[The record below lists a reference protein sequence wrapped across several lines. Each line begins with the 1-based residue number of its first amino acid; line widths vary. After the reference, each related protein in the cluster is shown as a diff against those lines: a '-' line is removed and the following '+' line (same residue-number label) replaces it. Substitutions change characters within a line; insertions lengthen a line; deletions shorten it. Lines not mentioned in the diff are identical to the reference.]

1 MPTRSTALRFRTE
14 EKNRYLNS
22 PVAPIPGVTATQ
34 WEHRRKKA
42 LSALAASVIAGLERS
57 GKWAQWQAADPR
69 LVPFDSLDAVR
80 AAWRRRDERC
90 YGVVAGL
97 TALGSRRGRD
107 DDDAA
112 LAVVVLLADGVN
124 RLAAR
129 DLMFVCELDDVNAT
143 VWEEVKSAEPQLGSH
158 AARYLLQ
165 RARQRL
171 TRPAAGMV
179 SRIETTSLEHWVMN
193 DGLTAGTY
201 SEGAGRQDHDRDL
214 VIAAPEVEDPVEDL
228 ADLLTWATG
237 TGVISADDVALLVE
251 LLAAENDGLGR
262 EEAQRVVGER
272 HGVTMRTVRR
282 RTTQATERLHQAAP
296 EYLAAIA

>member
-1 MPTRSTALRFRTE
+1 MSRTPKPV
-14 EKNRYLNS
+14 EKYRPFNN
-22 PVAPIPGVTATQ
+22 PVAPIPAVTATQ
-34 WEHRRKKA
+34 WEGRRNKAQTA
-42 LSALAASVIAGLERS
+42 LSTSVIAGLERS
-57 GKWAQWQAADPR
+57 GKWAKWQAADVR
-69 LVPFDSLDAVR
+69 LAPFDSLDAVR

-97 TALGSRRGRD
+97 TALGSRRGGD

-112 LAVVVLLADGVN
+112 LAVVVLLAEGVS
-124 RLAAR
+124 RLAYR
-129 DLMFVCELDDVNAT
+129 DLMFVCELEDVNAT
-143 VWEEVKSAEPQLGSH
+143 VWEEVKGAEPQLGSH

-171 TRPAAGMV
+171 TRPAGGMV
-179 SRIETTSLEHWVMN
+179 SRIDTTSLEAWTAVTT
-193 DGLTAGTY
+193 DGLFVGAY
-201 SEGAGRQDHDRDL
+201 SDGAGRADYDRDL
-214 VIAAPEVEDPVEDL
+214 IMAVPEVEDPVEDL

-282 RTTQATERLHQAAP
+282 RTTQATERLNQAAP